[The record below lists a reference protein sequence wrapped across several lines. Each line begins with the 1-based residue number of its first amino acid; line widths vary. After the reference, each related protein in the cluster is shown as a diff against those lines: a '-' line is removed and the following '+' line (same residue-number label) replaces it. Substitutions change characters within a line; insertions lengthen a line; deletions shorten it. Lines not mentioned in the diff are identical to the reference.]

1 VITRPASHR
10 PQTNL
15 AISAAASSS
24 LVIEFGTHFL
34 VPLQR
39 RLLRCQ
45 FFSDYGRRSRSLARS
60 NQRTVSA
67 PRANQDS
74 RQRSRGWPDVGAVW
88 ASNLGEH
95 WGARCYRHGGR
106 MARELGS

>member
-10 PQTNL
+10 PQPNL
-15 AISAAASSS
+15 ANSAAASSS

-45 FFSDYGRRSRSLARS
+45 FFSDYGR
-60 NQRTVSA
+60 
-67 PRANQDS
+67 
-74 RQRSRGWPDVGAVW
+74 
-88 ASNLGEH
+88 
-95 WGARCYRHGGR
+95 
-106 MARELGS
+106 